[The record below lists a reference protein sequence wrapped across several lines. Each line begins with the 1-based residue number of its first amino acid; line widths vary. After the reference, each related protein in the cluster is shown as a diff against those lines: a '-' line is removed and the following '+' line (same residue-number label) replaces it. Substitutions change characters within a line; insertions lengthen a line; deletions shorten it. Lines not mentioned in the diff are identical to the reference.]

1 MTDLAPKVLLFIAFL
16 YVYIGG
22 IRGRPNILEDTA
34 RGENQK
40 TFEESDLLKR
50 SKAKSGGQGKGNSY
64 MIVYRPVQ
72 CENIYIYIS
81 SRDLIQKKFVCL
93 RYITMTKRSI
103 CRSRLLHLG

>member
-1 MTDLAPKVLLFIAFL
+1 MTDLAPKVLFFIAFL

-72 CENIYIYIS
+72 CEKIYIS
-81 SRDLIQKKFVCL
+81 RPVI
-93 RYITMTKRSI
+93 
-103 CRSRLLHLG
+103 